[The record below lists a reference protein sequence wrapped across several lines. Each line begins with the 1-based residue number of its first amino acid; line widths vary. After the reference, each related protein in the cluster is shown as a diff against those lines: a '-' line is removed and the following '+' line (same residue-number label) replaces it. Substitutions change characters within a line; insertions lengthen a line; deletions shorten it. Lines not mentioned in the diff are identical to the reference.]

1 MAKKVTKISVT
12 PTALQPRKRVAAYAR
27 VSSGKDAML
36 HSLSAQVSYYNGL
49 IQGRPDWIFKGV
61 YADEALT
68 GTKQD
73 RPEFQRLMADCEAGL
88 IDMVIT
94 KAISRFARNTVTTL
108 EYVRRLR
115 EKGIS
120 VYFEEEDIDTLSE
133 GGELMLTVLSAFAQE
148 QSYNVSEDCKWR
160 IRKQFEKG
168 EMPMCQ
174 QRLYGYRRQPDGGFE
189 IIPEE
194 AEVIR
199 NIFTIYL
206 EGAGIVKISRETGL
220 SQNRVRYILS
230 NERMVGDLLLQ
241 KSYVDNHISK
251 QKIINRGEK
260 QQVYVHDNHE
270 GIVDRDTFEAVQAE
284 LKRRSIKFK
293 ATGEPQKSYAFSS
306 KILCGICGHKFK
318 RRTNP
323 HNITWQCGN
332 FLDNGKQ
339 NCTAKQIPETVL
351 DNIVANRD
359 FQQIF
364 AYPNNRIVVRFA
376 DDETV
381 DTTWKDRSRSESWTP
396 EMKEKARQKAL
407 ERKNVKCQQQQKN

>member
-1 MAKKVTKISVT
+1 MTKKVTKINAMPV
-12 PTALQPRKRVAAYAR
+12 ALQRRKRVAAYAR

-36 HSLSAQVSYYNGL
+36 HSLSAQVSYYSKL
-49 IQGRPDWIFKGV
+49 IQCRPDWEFAGV

-68 GTKQD
+68 GTKKE
-73 RPEFQRLMADCEAGL
+73 RPEFQRLMTDCEEGL

-108 EYVRRLR
+108 EYVRKLR

-120 VYFEEEDIDTLSE
+120 VYFEEENIDTLSE

-160 IRKQFEKG
+160 IKKQFENG

-174 QRLYGYRRQPDGGFE
+174 QRLYGYRRKPDGDFE
-189 IIPEE
+189 IVPKE

-199 NIFTIYL
+199 KIFARYL
-206 EGAGIVKISRETGL
+206 EGAGIIKISREIGL
-220 SQNRVRYILS
+220 KQTHVRYILS

-251 QKIINRGEK
+251 QKMINRGEK
-260 QQVYVHDNHE
+260 QQVYVHDNHD
-270 GIVDRDTFEAVQAE
+270 GIIDRHTFEAVQAE
-284 LKRRSIKFK
+284 LKHRAMKFK
-293 ATGEPQKSYAFSS
+293 ATGEPQKLYAFSS
-306 KILCGICGHKFK
+306 KILCGICGHNFK

-323 HNITWQCGN
+323 NNITWQCGN

-351 DNIVANRD
+351 NAIIGNRD
-359 FQQIF
+359 FKQII
-364 AYPNNRIVVRFA
+364 AYPSNCIIVKFT
-376 DDETV
+376 DGEML

-396 EMKEKARQKAL
+396 EMREKARQKAL
-407 ERKNVKCQQQQKN
+407 ERKNASCQQQQKN